1 MAALTQTRASGRAQ
15 HGPPGPQQKQAPS
28 RWPARWPCQG
38 RAAAGRR
45 PWRSAGREHRC
56 QSRRGRGPRPRVT
69 WKGREANPQI
79 PAAGFAREAGP
90 GVREARCAAGRE
102 GGLGPPTPCPRGG
115 FLLYHV
121 WGRVQCFTNRVNN
134 QSREVRGLQSHQ
146 APHVTDRGSARDGRG
161 AHSLKGH
168 LPVAVPLVAV
178 EPALVHLPVLVH
190 QTPVS

>member
-1 MAALTQTRASGRAQ
+1 MAGAVAVPGPGGSGQAAVTLGRARAQ
-15 HGPPGPQQKQAPS
+15 VPVPTWTWPPPAPPHP
-28 RWPARWPCQG
+28 R
-38 RAAAGRR
+38 
-45 PWRSAGREHRC
+45 
-56 QSRRGRGPRPRVT
+56 PRPRVT